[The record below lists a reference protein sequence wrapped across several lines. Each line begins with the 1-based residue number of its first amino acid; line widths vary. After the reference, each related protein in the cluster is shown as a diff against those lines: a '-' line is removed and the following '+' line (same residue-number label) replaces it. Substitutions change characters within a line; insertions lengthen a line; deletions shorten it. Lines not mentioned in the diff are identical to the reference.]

1 MSHHILVDSESKVL
15 AWVDTLS
22 LIAKQYR
29 LSFSHGAMQSQASW
43 LAGKYLPEVLGHLAR
58 QAGLHYRIL
67 SEHNVDLSSRRLP
80 LVAVFKNGDIGIIE
94 SFDGEKNV
102 ALRLI
107 QDHGLSTSVPLEG
120 LLDETECLVALRP
133 SAPARDI
140 RTENYL
146 AAFRPDW
153 LRKIALKDLR
163 PYGYVMLAS
172 LAINVLSL
180 SGILFSMQVYDR
192 VIPAQSYPTLYV
204 LFGGVL
210 IASVF
215 GFLLKVVRSHVMD
228 ILGKRA
234 DMRVSDRVFGH
245 ALRLRY
251 SAIPRSTGSFI
262 AQVRELE
269 QLREMVTSTTV
280 SAIVDLPFFI
290 LFFLVLTVVSPYLCW
305 IAPVAAILMII
316 PGLLMQKKLAR
327 QARKNVH
334 EATLRNAILVE
345 SLQGIQDIKLMQAES
360 HFQQQWNSYIQV
372 TAESGAQTRKITHGL
387 LSWGTTLQNLV
398 YALVV
403 VIGAPLVIS
412 GDITTGAMVAASLL
426 SSRMIA
432 PMTALCGVLAR
443 WQQVKAAKAGLDN
456 LMQLP
461 VENNREEVKVHTPVL
476 HGEYTFAQASFR
488 YADQQGPAPLT
499 VHNLHIKAGE
509 KIALLG
515 RNGAGKSTFLQA
527 LVGNV
532 DLVSGELR
540 ADSLSLPHIDIAD
553 IRRNTGLLT
562 QDARLFHGTLR
573 ENLVLGRS
581 QATDSDIFEIL
592 EVCAAADFIKKLPLG
607 LEHPI
612 MEGGSGLSGGQR
624 QAILLARTLLRDPNI
639 VLLDE
644 PTASLD
650 EHTEKEFIERFTR
663 WIGGR
668 TLIIATHRAAVLSLV
683 DRVLVLKDGQLTL
696 DTPKAKLLN
705 KDAREKQNDI
715 Q

>member
-1 MSHHILVDSESKVL
+1 MSHQILIDSESKVL
-15 AWVDTLS
+15 AWVETLS

-29 LSFSHGAMQSQASW
+29 LNFSHGAMQSQAAW
-43 LAGKYLPEVLGHLAR
+43 LTGKYLPEVLSHLSR

-67 SEHNVDLSSRRLP
+67 TENTENISSRRLP
-80 LVAVFKNGDIGIIE
+80 LVVVFKQGEIGIIE
-94 SFDGEKNV
+94 SFDGEENV
-102 ALRLI
+102 TLRLI
-107 QDHGLSTSVPLEG
+107 QDNGLSTSVPLEG
-120 LLDETECLVALRP
+120 LLDEAECLVALRP

-140 RTENYL
+140 RTERYL
-146 AAFRPDW
+146 AKFRPDW
-153 LRKIALKDLR
+153 LRKIALQDLR

-172 LAINVLSL
+172 LAINILSL
-180 SGILFSMQVYDR
+180 AGILFSMQVYDR

-210 IASVF
+210 IAAVF
-215 GFLLKVVRSHVMD
+215 GFLLKIVRSHVMD

-305 IAPVAAILMII
+305 IAPVAAILMIA
-316 PGLLMQKKLAR
+316 PGLFMQKKLAK

-360 HFQQQWNSYIQV
+360 HFLQQWNSYIQV
-372 TAESGAQTRKITHGL
+372 TAESGAQTRQITHGL

-461 VENNREEVKVHTPVL
+461 VENSREETKVHTPVL
-476 HGEYTFAQASFR
+476 HGEYSFTQATFR
-488 YADQQGPAPLT
+488 YAEQQGPAPLT
-499 VHNLHIKAGE
+499 INKLHINAGE

-540 ADSLSLPHIDIAD
+540 VDSLSLPHIDIDD

-562 QDARLFHGTLR
+562 QDARMFHGTLR
-573 ENLVLGRS
+573 ENLVLGRP
-581 QATDSDIFEIL
+581 QASDKDIFEVL
-592 EVCAAADFIKKLPLG
+592 DVCAVADFVKKLPLG

-650 EHTEKEFIERFTR
+650 EHTEKEFIERFSR

-668 TLIIATHRAAVLSLV
+668 TLIIATHRAAILSLV
-683 DRVLVLKDGQLTL
+683 DRVLVLKDGQLTM
-696 DTPKAKLLN
+696 DTPKANLLN
-705 KDAREKQNDI
+705 KHAREKQNDT

>member
-1 MSHHILVDSESKVL
+1 M
-15 AWVDTLS
+15 
-22 LIAKQYR
+22 
-29 LSFSHGAMQSQASW
+29 
-43 LAGKYLPEVLGHLAR
+43 
-58 QAGLHYRIL
+58 RIFP
-67 SEHNVDLSSRRLP
+67 RRLP

-290 LFFLVLTVVSPYLCW
+290 LFF
-305 IAPVAAILMII
+305 
-316 PGLLMQKKLAR
+316 
-327 QARKNVH
+327 
-334 EATLRNAILVE
+334 
-345 SLQGIQDIKLMQAES
+345 
-360 HFQQQWNSYIQV
+360 
-372 TAESGAQTRKITHGL
+372 
-387 LSWGTTLQNLV
+387 
-398 YALVV
+398 
-403 VIGAPLVIS
+403 
-412 GDITTGAMVAASLL
+412 
-426 SSRMIA
+426 
-432 PMTALCGVLAR
+432 
-443 WQQVKAAKAGLDN
+443 
-456 LMQLP
+456 
-461 VENNREEVKVHTPVL
+461 
-476 HGEYTFAQASFR
+476 
-488 YADQQGPAPLT
+488 
-499 VHNLHIKAGE
+499 
-509 KIALLG
+509 
-515 RNGAGKSTFLQA
+515 
-527 LVGNV
+527 
-532 DLVSGELR
+532 
-540 ADSLSLPHIDIAD
+540 
-553 IRRNTGLLT
+553 
-562 QDARLFHGTLR
+562 
-573 ENLVLGRS
+573 
-581 QATDSDIFEIL
+581 
-592 EVCAAADFIKKLPLG
+592 
-607 LEHPI
+607 
-612 MEGGSGLSGGQR
+612 
-624 QAILLARTLLRDPNI
+624 
-639 VLLDE
+639 
-644 PTASLD
+644 
-650 EHTEKEFIERFTR
+650 
-663 WIGGR
+663 
-668 TLIIATHRAAVLSLV
+668 
-683 DRVLVLKDGQLTL
+683 
-696 DTPKAKLLN
+696 
-705 KDAREKQNDI
+705 
-715 Q
+715 